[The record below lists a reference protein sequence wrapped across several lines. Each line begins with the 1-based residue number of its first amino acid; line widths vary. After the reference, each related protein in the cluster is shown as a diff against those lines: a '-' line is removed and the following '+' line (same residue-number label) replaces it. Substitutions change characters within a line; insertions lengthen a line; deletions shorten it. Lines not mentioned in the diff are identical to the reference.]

1 MKHIKS
7 VIRSAVFLSLLVSSL
22 LAINKVL
29 IPKFTL
35 KNSLWPTTSTYL
47 QFYDM
52 EKNSIDVLFIGSSV
66 VVNAFIPQEIYNEYG
81 IRSYNLGSEQ
91 QSIYLSYYWLK
102 EALRFQSPK
111 AVVLDLRF
119 MWNYHPENAIN
130 TVESLTRKCLDPMKW
145 SYVKREAVHNVCG
158 LDDSQS
164 ELSYYLTNIR
174 FHSRW
179 SSIQEYD
186 INYEMIDTSPLKG
199 YSPTTDKGPD
209 SYDTYE
215 QNDTSATMEFT
226 PLMQE
231 YLDRIVTLCKENNI
245 SLILIDLPGNAMDD
259 AINNTH
265 TAYAERNGIEY
276 YNLCS
281 TEHFNQ
287 IGAILPEE
295 NVIEHENIWGAIK
308 TSRYIG
314 TILRDQYGIEPVHDD
329 QYETTR
335 EYYEQTKNSSNL
347 VRITDQAEY
356 LKALNNPNLAV
367 FMSAHGN
374 AAAVFN
380 NEEVKN
386 GLSSLGLK
394 CKFVDAP
401 GNSYIAAI
409 ISGEVSE
416 EESSA
421 EQLSYIGSF
430 RNRHSIYTLRSS
442 GKNLNPSS
450 SIIIEGEQC
459 TRYMTGLNIAV
470 YDLNTY
476 KIIDKVTFQGSNIS
490 R

>member
-199 YSPTTDKGPD
+199 YSPTTDKGPG
-209 SYDTYE
+209 SYETYE

-329 QYETTR
+329 QYETYYPSDSEPWEPNITTLADFKSKWSNMLLPGTPIPTPKSDCKETQYTR
-335 EYYEQTKNSSNL
+335 VGVFEGAGYMCKGVYRPAQECRMKVNDVPAFCPVCQRAIERMIRYYTE
-347 VRITDQAEY
+347 
-356 LKALNNPNLAV
+356 
-367 FMSAHGN
+367 
-374 AAAVFN
+374 
-380 NEEVKN
+380 
-386 GLSSLGLK
+386 
-394 CKFVDAP
+394 
-401 GNSYIAAI
+401 
-409 ISGEVSE
+409 
-416 EESSA
+416 
-421 EQLSYIGSF
+421 
-430 RNRHSIYTLRSS
+430 
-442 GKNLNPSS
+442 
-450 SIIIEGEQC
+450 
-459 TRYMTGLNIAV
+459 
-470 YDLNTY
+470 
-476 KIIDKVTFQGSNIS
+476 
-490 R
+490 